1 MYQQH
6 IEAVENSLAQAKQIC
21 SIEMLADTMFRIFFD
36 KYPEAR
42 RYFADYDL
50 SQLASVKFNII
61 VVTVIDSLKF
71 PDYAD
76 NYVSEEV
83 YRHTIH
89 DLKDREYYFALIDA
103 LIQSLK
109 QTLAEQWT
117 PQLEQYWTEAVASMK
132 HIIDREIKLL

>member
-6 IEAVENSLAQAKQIC
+6 IAAVETSLAQAKEIC
-21 SIEMLADTMFRIFFD
+21 SIEMLADTMFKIFFD

-42 RYFADYDL
+42 KYFADYDL
-50 SQLASVKFNII
+50 SKLASVKFNII
-61 VVTVIDSLKF
+61 VVTVIDTLKY
-71 PDYAD
+71 PDYAE
-76 NYVSEEV
+76 NYISEEV
-83 YRHTIH
+83 FRHTIH

-109 QTLAEQWT
+109 ETLAELWS
-117 PQLEQYWTEAVASMK
+117 PQLEQDWTEAVAIMK